1 MAWTKR
7 TSASRST
14 IAADPGRSC
23 AVSAAMNCKVDW
35 NHGVALGPDA
45 GRWRIG
51 GRCFTSRLL
60 SGDANVKH
68 PATTDVGVPPP
79 PYRMSRDR

>member
-1 MAWTKR
+1 
-7 TSASRST
+7 
-14 IAADPGRSC
+14 
-23 AVSAAMNCKVDW
+23 MNCNVDW

-45 GRWRIG
+45 GRWMIG
-51 GRCFTSRLL
+51 GRCFTSRSL
-60 SGDANVKH
+60 SGDAKVKH